1 MSNRLHEELDI
12 RCVKAPASIAT
23 ATATK
28 SDYVDGSGV
37 DEIAFLWSMASL
49 GAGKTMTLKV
59 YAADDATGTN
69 AAVVATGAKTAGAD
83 AVAGATGCASVKAA
97 GDRKR
102 YYCAELTHDSGS
114 GVVCS
119 CVAVARP
126 MYMPGT
132 EPALVVSV

>member
-37 DEIAFLWSMASL
+37 DEIAFLWSMATLAS
-49 GAGKTMTLKV
+49 GKTMTIKI
-59 YAADDATGTN
+59 YAADDDTGTN
-69 AAVVATGAKTAGAD
+69 ATVVATGTKTAGDD
-83 AVAGATGCASVKAA
+83 AIAKATGCASIKVA
-97 GDRKR
+97 GDQKR
-102 YYCAELTHDSGS
+102 FYCAEITHDAGS

-119 CVAVARP
+119 CVAIARP
-126 MYMPGT
+126 FYSPAA
-132 EPALVVSV
+132 EPALVVSA

>member
-37 DEIAFLWSMASL
+37 DEIAFLWSMA
-49 GAGKTMTLKV
+49 
-59 YAADDATGTN
+59 
-69 AAVVATGAKTAGAD
+69 KTAGDD
-83 AVAGATGCASVKAA
+83 AIAKATGCASIKVA
-97 GDRKR
+97 GDQKR
-102 YYCAELTHDSGS
+102 FYCAEITHDSGS

-119 CVAVARP
+119 CVAIARP
-126 MYMPGT
+126 FYTPAA
-132 EPALVVSV
+132 EPALVVSA